1 MNIDSL
7 FILSFFSC
15 RWYIYRDHLSS
26 SHVSWSDVCPFS
38 PSPPPSPTF
47 VLLSCMLSLPRT
59 LSYRKLPRPRLS
71 LLEFTRRYLRTPA
84 THSRTSKM
92 ASQTF
97 KLNSGY
103 EIPAVAL
110 GTWQS
115 APGEVKDAVSYA
127 IKIGYKA
134 IDGAYCYAN
143 EDEVGEGLKQAF
155 ADGVKRE
162 DIFVVTKL
170 WATYTIGDDK
180 VKEGLEKS
188 LKSLG
193 LDYVDLFLVHWPV
206 AMNPNGNHD
215 RFPTKADGSRDIFHN
230 HSHVDTWKS
239 VEKLLDTGKVRSI
252 GVCNYSVKYLE
263 ELLPQA
269 KVVPAVN
276 QIENHPSLPQ
286 QEIVDY
292 CKDKGI
298 HIMAYS
304 PLGST
309 GGPLLTADPVVKIA
323 EKRGVTPSTVLLSYH
338 VARGSTVIAK
348 SVTPARIKANLEIVK
363 LDDENLKELR
373 AYSDDLTAKKEL
385 KRYVYP
391 PFGIDFGFPD
401 KS

>member
-1 MNIDSL
+1 
-7 FILSFFSC
+7 
-15 RWYIYRDHLSS
+15 
-26 SHVSWSDVCPFS
+26 
-38 PSPPPSPTF
+38 
-47 VLLSCMLSLPRT
+47 
-59 LSYRKLPRPRLS
+59 
-71 LLEFTRRYLRTPA
+71 
-84 THSRTSKM
+84 M

-103 EIPAVAL
+103 DIPAVAL

-127 IKIGYKA
+127 LKIGYKA

-162 DIFVVTKL
+162 DIFIITKL
-170 WATYTIGDDK
+170 WATYTIGDDR

-193 LDYVDLFLVHWPV
+193 LDYVDLFLVHWPI

-215 RFPTKADGSRDIFHN
+215 RFPTKPDGSRDIIRS

-252 GVCNYSVKYLE
+252 GVCNYSLKYLE
-263 ELLPQA
+263 ELIPQA

-292 CKDKGI
+292 CNDKGI

-309 GGPLLTADPVVKIA
+309 GGPVLTANPVVKIA

-348 SVTPARIKANLEIVK
+348 SVTPVRIKANLEISK
-363 LDDENLKELR
+363 LDDEDLKELR
-373 AYSDDLTAKKEL
+373 AYSDDLAAKKEL

-391 PFGIDFGFPD
+391 PFGVDFGFPD